1 MPPDISIVVLCYGCK
16 EAAHTFTQA
25 LVASLTKRGLNYEII
40 LAGNYPA
47 GTYDPTEKILRELAT
62 SNARIKALIE
72 PTNIGMGSNMKAGL
86 RAATGKTIAVIDGD
100 GQMPPEDV
108 LRVYDI
114 LIKTNCALAKT
125 KRVRRYDGRW
135 RRFISAIYNFIMHI
149 LFFPIAG
156 TDMNAK
162 PKIFTRAALEQMH
175 LESNDWFIDAEIMI
189 QARRHNFRI
198 GEVPTEF
205 YAHKERPSF
214 ISFRA
219 IWEFIKNLIRYRWK
233 ELFS

>member
-1 MPPDISIVVLCYGCK
+1 MDISVVVMCYGCGEIVRTVVGRLADQLAK
-16 EAAHTFTQA
+16 
-25 LVASLTKRGLNYEII
+25 SGLSYEII
-40 LAGNYPA
+40 LAGNYPKD
-47 GTYDPTEKILRELAT
+47 TRDPATPILQELSRA
-62 SNARIKALIE
+62 NPHIRALTE
-72 PTNIGMGSNMKAGL
+72 PTNIGMGSNMRAGL
-86 RAATGKTIAVIDGD
+86 RAARGDTIATIDGD
-100 GQMPPEDV
+100 GQMPVEDI
-108 LRVYDI
+108 LRVYEKLTAHHLD
-114 LIKTNCALAKT
+114 LCKTT
-125 KRVRRYDGRW
+125 RVARYDGAW
-135 RRFISAIYNFIMHI
+135 RRFISKIYNLAMHI

-162 PKIFTRAALEQMH
+162 PKIFTRRAYNQLA

-189 QARRHNFRI
+189 QARRFGFRI

-205 YAHKERPSF
+205 YAHRERPSF